1 MKSFTLSKTGE
12 KLFFS
17 SILFPVIDGVV
28 NLVWFFHPNKR
39 RLRKAVKK
47 CINEKADPAKALKVF
62 LAQVQHVPYYRKI
75 IEQNVIDINSSDIYA
90 EMDKFPILKREEII
104 ANYDQIVNKEYK
116 GVTHD
121 IGSSG
126 TTATSLVFPCPLER
140 HTKLSAVWWRNRIS
154 LGIKFDSW
162 MIWFG
167 GNVVIP
173 IEQNHGPYYKVN
185 FFLKRVMFSAFH
197 LTTDTI
203 SEYHST
209 LKKMPIKWIHGHA
222 HNIVLL
228 STLITENH
236 LEKLEHI
243 KFITTGADS
252 LFDWQ
257 RKLIQEAFPNAIIR
271 QIYGLTEGV
280 ASICEDIN
288 GELIVDEDFAYTEFL
303 PLDENNP
310 ELCRIVGT
318 GFNNPAFPMIRY
330 ETGDLATVKTDENGV
345 RHILQIDGRTVDSIK
360 LPNGRRI
367 SSTSM
372 TNFEYTQQVK
382 EVQFYQEDLYNIYVR
397 IVRRPGYD
405 DEEEK
410 KVIASIRERLPQEV
424 KIHLEYVDKIE
435 RTKNGKIRYII
446 SNVK

>member
-1 MKSFTLSKTGE
+1 MKKISLDKTGE
-12 KLFFS
+12 HIFFS
-17 SILFPVIDGVV
+17 KFIFSLITACVDCVH
-28 NLVWFFHPNKR
+28 FFHPAQR
-39 RLRKAVKK
+39 
-47 CINEKADPAKALKVF
+47 ALKHATKQRINRSINPEKELRTF
-62 LAQVQHVPYYRKI
+62 LEQIKDVPYYKDI
-75 IEQNVIDINSSDIYA
+75 IVNNDIDIKATDIYV
-90 EMDKFPILKREEII
+90 EMKKFPLLTREEII
-104 ANYDQIVNKEYK
+104 TNYDNIVNKAYK
-116 GVTHD
+116 GKTKK

-126 TTATSLVFPCPLER
+126 TTATSLVCPVPVER
-140 HTKLSAVWWRNRIS
+140 YTKLAATWWRTWTS
-154 LGIKFDSW
+154 LGIKFNSW
-162 MIWFG
+162 MVWFG
-167 GNVVIP
+167 GKVIIP
-173 IEQNHGPYYKVN
+173 IEQTHGPYYKVN
-185 FFLKRVMFSAFH
+185 LPMKRVMFSAFH
-197 LTTDTI
+197 LTPETI
-203 SEYHST
+203 AEYHRS
-209 LKKMPIKWIHGHA
+209 LKTMKLKWIHGHA

-228 STLITENH
+228 STLITENK
-236 LEKLEHI
+236 LEKLTHV

-257 RKLIQEAFPNAIIR
+257 RNLILEAFPNAIVR
-271 QIYGLTEGV
+271 QVYGLTEGV

-288 GELIVDEDFAYTEFL
+288 GELKVDEDFAYTEFI
-303 PLDENNP
+303 PLDEANP

-345 RHILQIDGRTVDSIK
+345 RHIIQIDGRTVDSIK

-405 DEEEK
+405 KEEEK
-410 KVIASIRERLPQEV
+410 KVIASIRERIPQEV
-424 KIHLEYVDKIE
+424 QIHLEYVDKIE

-446 SNVK
+446 SNIK

>member
-1 MKSFTLSKTGE
+1 MKSFSLNKKGE
-12 KLFFS
+12 CLFFS
-17 SILFPVIDGVV
+17 KCVFSLINIIIDLFF
-28 NLVWFFHPNKR
+28 LFHLDKR
-39 RLRKAVKK
+39 
-47 CINEKADPAKALKVF
+47 ALKKATKKYINRNVNPETALRDF
-62 LAQVQHVPYYRKI
+62 LFQIKDVPYYKSI
-75 IEQNVIDINSSDIYA
+75 INQNRINIEAADIYT
-90 EMDKFPILKREEII
+90 EMQKFPILKREEII
-104 ANYDQIVNKEYK
+104 AKYDQIVNKEYK
-116 GVTHD
+116 GATHQ

-140 HTKLSAVWWRNRIS
+140 HIKLEAIWWRSWMS
-154 LGIKFDSW
+154 LGIKFNSW
-162 MIWFG
+162 MVWFG
-167 GNVVIP
+167 GKVIIP
-173 IEQNHGPYYKVN
+173 IEQTHGPYYKVH
-185 FFLKRVMFSAFH
+185 LTMKRVMFSAFH
-197 LTTDTI
+197 LTAETI
-203 SEYHST
+203 HEYHQS
-209 LKKMPIKWIHGHA
+209 LKQMPIEWIHGHA

-228 STLITENH
+228 ATLITENK
-236 LEKLEHI
+236 LEKLGHI

-271 QIYGLTEGV
+271 QVYGLTEGV

-288 GELIVDEDFAYTEFL
+288 GELKVDEDFAYTEFI

-330 ETGDLATVKTDENGV
+330 ETGDLATVKIDENGV

-397 IVRRPGYD
+397 IVKRPGYD
-405 DEEEK
+405 EEEEK

-424 KIHLEYVDKIE
+424 QIHLEYVDKIE

-446 SNVK
+446 SNIK

>member
-1 MKSFTLSKTGE
+1 MKKFSLNKTGE
-12 KLFFS
+12 HIFFS
-17 SILFPVIDGVV
+17 KFIFSLITACVDCVH
-28 NLVWFFHPNKR
+28 FFHPAQR
-39 RLRKAVKK
+39 ALRHATRQR
-47 CINEKADPAKALKVF
+47 INRSINPEKELRTF
-62 LAQVQHVPYYRKI
+62 LEQIKDVPYYKDI
-75 IEQNVIDINSSDIYA
+75 IVNNDIDIKATDIYA
-90 EMDKFPILKREEII
+90 EMSKFPLLTREEII
-104 ANYDQIVNKEYK
+104 SNYDNIINTDYK
-116 GVTHD
+116 GKTKMV
-121 IGSSG
+121 GSSG
-126 TTATSLVFPCPLER
+126 TTATSLVCPVPVER
-140 HTKLSAVWWRNRIS
+140 YTKLAATWQRSWMS
-154 LGIKFDSW
+154 LGIKFNSW
-162 MIWFG
+162 MVWFG
-167 GNVVIP
+167 GKVIIP
-173 IEQNHGPYYKVN
+173 IERTHGPYYKVN
-185 FFLKRVMFSAFH
+185 LTMKRVMFSAFH
-197 LTTDTI
+197 LTAETI
-203 SEYHST
+203 HEYHQS
-209 LKKMPIKWIHGHA
+209 LKQMPIEWIHGHA

-228 STLITENH
+228 ATLITENK
-236 LEKLEHI
+236 LEKLGHI

-271 QIYGLTEGV
+271 QVYGLTEGV

-288 GELIVDEDFAYTEFL
+288 GELKVDEDFAYTEFI

-310 ELCRIVGT
+310 DLCKIVGT

-405 DEEEK
+405 EEEEK

-424 KIHLEYVDKIE
+424 QIHLEYVDKIE

-446 SNVK
+446 SNIK